1 VRRAVAGIA
10 VGALLVAGCGSGGKT
25 SDTDQVKT
33 AITTYYKAFGTGDSE
48 TACNQ
53 LTREAVK
60 TLEAAGGGKDC
71 AALLDLALKRPAY
84 ARIAPKLG
92 KAKVTAVHF
101 DLDRKNATAVAEV
114 PGAGKSGGSIKTSVP
129 LKKEDGDWK
138 IVSAASEK

>member
-1 VRRAVAGIA
+1 VRSAVAGIA
-10 VGALLVAGCGSGGKT
+10 VGALFAVGCGSAGKT

-33 AITTYYKAFGTGDSE
+33 TITTYYKAFGTGDSE

-53 LTREAVK
+53 LTRDAVK

-71 AALLDLALKRPAY
+71 AALLDLALRRPAY

-92 KAKVTAVHF
+92 KAKVSAVHF

-114 PGAGKSGGSIKTSVP
+114 PGAGKSGGNIRTSVP

-138 IVSAASEK
+138 IVSTESGK